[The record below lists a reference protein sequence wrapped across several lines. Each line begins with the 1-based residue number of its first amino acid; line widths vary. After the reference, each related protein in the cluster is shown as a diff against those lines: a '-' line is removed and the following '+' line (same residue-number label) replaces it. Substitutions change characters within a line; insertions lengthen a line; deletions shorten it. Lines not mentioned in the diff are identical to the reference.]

1 MKVNLIADALG
12 VSKSIVKVWSK
23 EFGDYVSAG
32 ARGGT
37 GEAREYTEH
46 DLRVLTLVRDLRKQQ
61 VPYDAIRAELDK
73 VRADNWQE
81 LPDAPALF
89 AVTAEDASTPAPERA
104 RLMGEIIVIRAELD
118 SVRAALDAEHAQVVD
133 LQQRLSDKERELGRL
148 EGRLL
153 EVRPVD
159 YWHRLIRTIIL
170 GAVVLVVVAVV
181 VAVAVVL
188 LLTVPR

>member
-1 MKVNLIADALG
+1 MKVKLIAEALG
-12 VSKSIVKVWSK
+12 VSKTGVKNWSNV
-23 EFGDYVSAG
+23 FGDYMSAG

-37 GEAREYTEH
+37 GDAREYTEH
-46 DLRVLTLVRDLRKQQ
+46 DLRVLTLIRDLRLRD
-61 VPYDAIRAELDK
+61 VPYESIRAELDK

-89 AVTAEDASTPAPERA
+89 AVTAETASTSAPEKA
-104 RLMGEIIVIRAELD
+104 RLMGEIVVMRTELD
-118 SVRAALDAEHAQVVD
+118 NMRAALDAEHAQVVD

-148 EGRLL
+148 EGRLQ
-153 EVRPVD
+153 ETRPVD